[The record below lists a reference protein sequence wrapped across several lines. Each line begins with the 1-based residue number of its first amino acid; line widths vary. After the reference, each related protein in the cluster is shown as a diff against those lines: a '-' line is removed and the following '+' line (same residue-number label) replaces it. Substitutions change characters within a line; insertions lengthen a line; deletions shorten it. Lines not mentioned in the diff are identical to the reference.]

1 MSEDPDA
8 SAIEPSPSGRLLCG
22 GCAPHDA
29 CRLGVEVA
37 DARDDVVRFEVVCP
51 RSWHGGPGV
60 AHGGWTAAVFD
71 DVLSVVALRVEARL
85 VTKSLA
91 VSYLRPVPVERPLQ
105 VLARIDRHAGRQWE
119 VSAEMTLAG
128 TALATGRAELRTRH
142 PHHFARHV
150 AWLARQSLSPNGSH
164 AES

>member
-8 SAIEPSPSGRLLCG
+8 FAIEPSPSGRLLCG
-22 GCAPHDA
+22 GCAPHDS
-29 CRLGVEVA
+29 CRLGVEISGTQG
-37 DARDDVVRFEVVCP
+37 DEVRFDVVCP
-51 RSWHGGPGV
+51 PFWRGGPGV

-71 DVLSVVALRVEARL
+71 DVLNMVALRAEPRL

-91 VSYLRPVPVERPLQ
+91 ISYLRPVPVERPLH
-105 VLARIDRHAGRQWE
+105 VLARIERHVGREWE

-128 TALATGRAELRTRH
+128 AALATSRAELRTRR
-142 PHHFARHV
+142 PDHFARHK
-150 AWLARQSLSPNGSH
+150 AWLTRQSLSRNGSH